1 MLRLAVITAAL
12 LAATGCVPREAEIRR
27 ERLAAERRN
36 LEETFDR
43 LEERMVA
50 NQARVRF
57 WREMRARHESV
68 SAIACAA
75 QDEHAAEMTAR
86 LFSEERRRV
95 VARRGSL
102 DGSRVASV
110 RPASTE
116 APAAPPPA
124 TTRQ

>member
-1 MLRLAVITAAL
+1 VRLVVLCAAL
-12 LAATGCVPREAEIRR
+12 LAAVGCVPRDADIRR

-68 SAIACAA
+68 SAIACAS
-75 QDEHAAEMTAR
+75 QDEHAEEMASRT
-86 LFSEERRRV
+86 LPDDKRRV
-95 VARRGSL
+95 AARRGSL
-102 DGSRVASV
+102 DGSRVAAV
-110 RPASTE
+110 RPASAE
-116 APAAPPPA
+116 APAAAPGPGA
-124 TTRQ
+124 R

>member
-1 MLRLAVITAAL
+1 LLCAAL
-12 LAATGCVPREAEIRR
+12 LAAVGCVPRDADIRR

-68 SAIACAA
+68 SAIACAS
-75 QDEHAAEMTAR
+75 QDEHAEEMASR
-86 LFSEERRRV
+86 ALPEERRRV
-95 VARRGSL
+95 VARRASL
-102 DGSRVASV
+102 DGSRVAAV
-110 RPASTE
+110 RPAAADSVKN
-116 APAAPPPA
+116 APATMPGPSA
-124 TTRQ
+124 R